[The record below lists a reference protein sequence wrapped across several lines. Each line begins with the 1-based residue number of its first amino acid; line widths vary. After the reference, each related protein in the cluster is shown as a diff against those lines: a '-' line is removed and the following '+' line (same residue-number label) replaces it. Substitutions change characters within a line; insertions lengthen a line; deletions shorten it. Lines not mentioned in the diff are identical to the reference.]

1 MIDKTAQP
9 DFAQLLKDA
18 TETPGIVSAAYSM
31 FHNYSIG
38 NQILAW
44 MQIRDRGLELGP
56 IASYNGWKKIGRH
69 VSKGQK
75 ALVLCMPVTC
85 KRKSEDPAE
94 PDAVFTRFVYRPNW
108 FTLAQTEGAAF
119 EPPAAPEWSKTA
131 ALAAL
136 EVSEVPYQRLDGN
149 CQGYAQARTVAVNP
163 IAAYPHKTLFH
174 EIAHVVLGH
183 TAEGTIL
190 SDSERTPRSIR
201 EAEAEGVA
209 MLCCAALGLPGLE
222 ESRGYI
228 QHWLQNGSDYISAGA
243 KLAIPETSARKIFKV
258 TDQILKAG
266 KPAVQAEE

>member
-1 MIDKTAQP
+1 MDSKQSQP

-56 IASYNGWKKIGRH
+56 ITTYNGWKKLGRH
-69 VSKGQK
+69 VTKGQK
-75 ALVLCMPVTC
+75 AIVLCMPVTC
-85 KRKSEDPAE
+85 KRKSESPDE
-94 PDAVFTRFVYRPNW
+94 PESVFTRFVFRPNW
-108 FTLAQTEGAAF
+108 FTLAQTEGATF
-119 EPPAAPEWSKTA
+119 EPPAPPEWSKSA

-136 EVSEVPYQRLDGN
+136 DITEEPFTHLDGN
-149 CQGYAQARTVAVNP
+149 CQGYAQDRKVAVSP
-163 IAAYPHKTLFH
+163 IAEYPYKTLLH

-183 TAEGTIL
+183 TAEAGALT
-190 SDSERTPRSIR
+190 DSERTPRSLR

-228 QHWLQNGSDYISAGA
+228 QHWLQNGSDYVSAGA
-243 KLAIPETSARKIFKV
+243 KLAIPETSARKIFKAA
-258 TDQILKAG
+258 DQILKAG
-266 KPAVQAEE
+266 KPATDTEQ